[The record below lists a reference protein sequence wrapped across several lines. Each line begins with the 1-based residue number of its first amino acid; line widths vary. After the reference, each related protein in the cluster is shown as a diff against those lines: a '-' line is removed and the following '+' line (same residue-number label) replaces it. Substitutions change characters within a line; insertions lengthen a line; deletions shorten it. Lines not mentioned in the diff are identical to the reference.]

1 MAAGVPKARLSHW
14 GGLSGVATW
23 GYSARMVKG
32 ISRRFFLGSAVASF
46 AAGRAQAGPPAQSLR
61 PALRPDGFHR
71 RAAPGA
77 GELIRRAGI
86 GGRVGFALV
95 DVESGETLEG
105 YTPEANLP
113 PASVTKAITAMYVL
127 ETLGAGHRFV
137 TRLMVRGAVSN
148 GILEGDLMLVG
159 GGDPTLDTNA
169 LADLARGLKEAG
181 IREVRGRFIVDGTVL
196 PSIRSI
202 DPAQPVHAGYSPA
215 VSGLSLNFN
224 RVHFEWKP
232 GSTGFDVTMDARSD
246 RYRPDVSIARM
257 VVADRDLPVYTYE
270 AKGSQDHWTVARGA
284 LGRGGARWLPVR
296 QPELYAGD
304 VFRTLARAQ
313 GIVLKPAEMGEGV
326 PGAARVVAFHM
337 SEPMTEILQ
346 GMLKYSTNLTAE
358 MVGMAASQARGVA
371 VTGLAASAAA
381 MSDWAR
387 EALGMTHVS
396 LVDHSGLGGAS
407 RMRPDE
413 LVRALAV
420 AERRDALQPILK
432 EIKLRDKDGRVKKD
446 TPVSVQAKTGTLNF
460 VSGLAGY
467 VTLHS
472 GRVLAF
478 AILSADL
485 EARAAVPAYDRERPK
500 GARRWVR
507 GARDLQQRLIERWD
521 VLYAE
526 RG

>member
-1 MAAGVPKARLSHW
+1 
-14 GGLSGVATW
+14 
-23 GYSARMVKG
+23 MVQVF
-32 ISRRFFLGSAVASF
+32 SRRFVVALGSAF
-46 AAGRAQAGPPAQSLR
+46 AGSAALANAPGQSLR
-61 PALRPDGFHR
+61 PRVRPKGFAK

-77 GELIRRAGI
+77 GALIRQAGVS
-86 GGRVGFALV
+86 GAVGFALV
-95 DVESGETLEG
+95 DVESGEILEG
-105 YTPEANLP
+105 HQPEATLP
-113 PASVTKAITAMYVL
+113 PASVTKAVTAMYAL
-127 ETLGAGHRFV
+127 ETLGAEHRFV
-137 TRLMVRGAVSN
+137 TRLMAHGAVSE
-148 GILEGDLMLVG
+148 GVLEGDLILVG
-159 GGDPTLDTNA
+159 GGDPTLDTDA
-169 LADLARGLKEAG
+169 LGELAQGLKAAG
-181 IREVRGRFIVDGTVL
+181 IREVRGQFLVNGAVL

-202 DPAQPVHAGYSPA
+202 DPLQPAHAGYSPA

-224 RVHFEWKP
+224 RVHFEWTP
-232 GSTGFDVTMDARSD
+232 QAEGYQVTMDARSA
-246 RYRPDVSIARM
+246 RYRPDVSIARIA
-257 VVADRDLPVYTYE
+257 VADRSLPVYTYE

-304 VFRTLARAQ
+304 VFRTLARAH
-313 GIVLKPAEMGEGV
+313 GIVLKPAKISVAPPQG
-326 PGAARVVAFHM
+326 RVMAFHM
-337 SEPMTEILQ
+337 SAPLTDILR

-371 VTGLAASAAA
+371 ATTLAESAAA
-381 MSDWAR
+381 MSGWAR
-387 EALGMTHVS
+387 EALGMPHAA

-413 LVRALAV
+413 LVRALAAV
-420 AERRDALQPILK
+420 ERRDVLRPILK
-432 EIKLRDKDGRVKKD
+432 DIRLRDAKGRIKEGARM
-446 TPVSVQAKTGTLNF
+446 SVQAKTGTLNF

-485 EARAAVPAYDRERPK
+485 EARAAVPAHDRERPK

-507 GARDLQQRLIERWD
+507 RARNLQQRLIERWD